1 MCMTA
6 DPSIQKG
13 MEMDDGHVTS
23 FNFYGET
30 NSTPELSRV
39 HQAKYKHDH
48 KEQLEPGSSLIIA
61 IIAFEMV

>member
-1 MCMTA
+1 
-6 DPSIQKG
+6 

-30 NSTPELSRV
+30 NSKPELSRV